1 MAHADAEDR
10 QFAAQLP
17 DQLDHGR
24 HVLRVAGT
32 VRQHDAVGTEGHD
45 LLQRRVERH
54 DRHVAAH
61 AVQLADDI
69 VLDAAVD
76 RHHVVFVVGDA
87 RHPAFLAAHAR
98 NHVVGKDVLAHFA
111 ERLFEG
117 RIRAGDNHLL
127 GAFVTDDAR
136 QGAGVH
142 APDRGNV
149 MLLEDLVQGL
159 RVAEVARRVV
169 VLAHDHAADGRSLR
183 FVILVGHTVIT
194 DQRIGHHDHL
204 VRVGGV
210 GHNLLIPHH
219 RGIEDDLVN
228 DLAVGA
234 EAVAVKLTAVLQD
247 HFLRKWFH
255 IYFRYGLFA
264 SPLFMDLFRSVDPD
278 SAPYETRHIYNPAK
292 SPFEKGDFTTAI
304 HHPGMPPGPRRPSAR
319 RGPAPASR
327 RKAWRG
333 PSRGTPQGLPRT
345 ARRGRAP

>member
-61 AVQLADDI
+61 AVQLADDV

-98 NHVVGKDVLAHFA
+98 NHVVGKGVLAHFA

-117 RIRAGDNHLL
+117 RVRAGDNHLL

-159 RVAEVARRVV
+159 RIAEVARRVV
-169 VLAHDHAADGRSLR
+169 VLAHDHAADGRR
-183 FVILVGHTVIT
+183 FGLVILVGHTVVA
-194 DQRIGHHDHL
+194 DQRVGHHDHL
-204 VRVGGV
+204 IRIRRI
-210 GHNLLIPHH
+210 GHDLLIPHH
-219 RGIEDDLVN
+219 RGIEDDLV
-228 DLAVGA
+228 DGLAVGA
-234 EAVAVKLTAVLQD
+234 ETVSVELATVLQD
-247 HFLRKWFH
+247 NFFRKSFH
-255 IYFRYGLFA
+255 PYLF
-264 SPLFMDLFRSVDPD
+264 D
-278 SAPYETRHIYNPAK
+278 S
-292 SPFEKGDFTTAI
+292 
-304 HHPGMPPGPRRPSAR
+304 
-319 RGPAPASR
+319 
-327 RKAWRG
+327 
-333 PSRGTPQGLPRT
+333 
-345 ARRGRAP
+345 